1 MQDGNEGGKKFEGVV
16 GGKWWII
23 EKRGSQVINLK
34 I

>member
-1 MQDGNEGGKKFEGVV
+1 MQNRNEGGKEFKGVV
-16 GGKWWII
+16 GGKWFII